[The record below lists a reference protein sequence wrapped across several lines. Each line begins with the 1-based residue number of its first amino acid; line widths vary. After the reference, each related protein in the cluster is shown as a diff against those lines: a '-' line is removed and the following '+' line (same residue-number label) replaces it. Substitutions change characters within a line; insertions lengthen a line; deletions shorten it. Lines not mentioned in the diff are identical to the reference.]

1 MAKYDLRQYLTTQGQ
16 ETFRACIIHAPAMSH
31 KTELARRIRDV
42 LGAYLLDLQV
52 YFVEHPELAERI
64 DRFRP
69 RDLEKLLLK
78 LDVPKRTGT
87 GIVVVDNL
95 DFLLNTWTKRRLE
108 EFVAMIDL
116 RLKSPGVTDK
126 TFVFIVQTNPT
137 VVRYDLR
144 NTRGQPRILPLDAF
158 HAL

>member
-1 MAKYDLRQYLTTQGQ
+1 VAEYDLRQYLATQGQ

-52 YFVEHPELAERI
+52 YFVEHPELAGRI

-69 RDLEKLLLK
+69 RDLEKLLLT
-78 LDVPKRTGT
+78 LDVPED
-87 GIVVVDNL
+87 IVVVDNV
-95 DFLLNTWTKRRLE
+95 DFLLNTWTRRHLD
-108 EFVAMIDL
+108 EFVGMTDL

-126 TFVFIVQTNPT
+126 TFVFIVQTKPAIIKHG
-137 VVRYDLR
+137 LK

>member
-31 KTELARRIRDV
+31 KTELARRIREV
-42 LGAYLLDLQV
+42 LGAYLFDLQAH
-52 YFVEHPELAERI
+52 FVDHQELAGRI

-69 RDLEKLLLK
+69 RGLEELLLK
-78 LDVPKRTGT
+78 LDVTES
-87 GIVVVDNL
+87 IVVVDNM
-95 DFLLNTWTKRRLE
+95 DFLLNTWTKQRLE

-126 TFVFIVQTNPT
+126 TFVFIVQTNPA
-137 VVRYDLR
+137 VVRHDLR

>member
-1 MAKYDLRQYLTTQGQ
+1 
-16 ETFRACIIHAPAMSH
+16 
-31 KTELARRIRDV
+31 
-42 LGAYLLDLQV
+42 
-52 YFVEHPELAERI
+52 
-64 DRFRP
+64 
-69 RDLEKLLLK
+69 
-78 LDVPKRTGT
+78 
-87 GIVVVDNL
+87 VDNL